1 MAACLG
7 SDKMNDLNSHQ
18 QLILSPEGK
27 IYSTHDLE
35 FSNAQLVGVNWS
47 RLSAAGI
54 RVSRLKEL
62 GWTSVQLKKS
72 GVDALS
78 LAMNVQLTNEIMAL
92 FGATET
98 IKTFVTTPSDAVA
111 IASSEAAA
119 TLELTTEDL
128 LQRCSG
134 APLEARAVLE
144 QLPSTDIF
152 VGVKTRTVLDS
163 GLRGKTL
170 QAIGIPLLEA
180 RMLEGSPKEQLSL
193 GYSL

>member
-1 MAACLG
+1 
-7 SDKMNDLNSHQ
+7 MNDLSAHQ
-18 QLILSPEGK
+18 QLMLSPEGR
-27 IYSTHDLE
+27 ITTTHDLG
-35 FSNAQLVGVNWS
+35 FGNAQLIGVDWP

-62 GWTSVQLKKS
+62 GWTAAQLKKS
-72 GVDALS
+72 GVDALT

-98 IKTFVTTPSDAVA
+98 IKTFITTPSDAVA

-119 TLELTTEDL
+119 TLELSTEAL
-128 LQRCSG
+128 LQRCPG
-134 APLEARAVLE
+134 APIEARAVLE
-144 QLPSTDIF
+144 QLPTTDIF
-152 VGVKTRTVLDS
+152 TGVKTRTLLDT

-170 QAIGIPLLEA
+170 QAMGITLLEA
-180 RMLEGSPKEQLSL
+180 RMLEGTSQEQLSL